1 MDAYISK
8 QYTIYGRNARNGDR
22 VRNSKP
28 KLKFFLLRGR
38 QKKLLYNELQVANC
52 NIECYLE
59 SYFRSINVVKST
71 KKVL

>member
-28 KLKFFLLRGR
+28 KLKFYSLRGR
-38 QKKLLYNELQVANC
+38 QKKLLYNELQVTVILNAILNH
-52 NIECYLE
+52 I
-59 SYFRSINVVKST
+59 FGQ
-71 KKVL
+71 